1 MILGRGVFLEIGET
15 RMQMMDIDI
24 RDLESRC
31 VSRNG
36 MGVVKGSCDF
46 LRVMKGGD
54 FWIIRKT
61 WMIGK
66 FG

>member
-36 MGVVKGSCDF
+36 MGVVKGS
-46 LRVMKGGD
+46 
-54 FWIIRKT
+54 
-61 WMIGK
+61 
-66 FG
+66 